1 MWAQPVLGKSS
12 LAHVEKGAKT
22 EQRDRDGSGWQSRLE
37 GPGRDA
43 SGRNRSSSTTDPVE
57 PAEIRSHPLWRV
69 GQESI
74 RGAQKNRENKK
85 LYKKVNEIRK
95 PYTAQL

>member
-12 LAHVEKGAKT
+12 LAHVEKGAKR

-37 GPGRDA
+37 GRGRDA

-69 GQESI
+69 GQESNQ
-74 RGAQKNRENKK
+74 RCPEKQGKQKVVQEGK
-85 LYKKVNEIRK
+85 
-95 PYTAQL
+95 

>member
-1 MWAQPVLGKSS
+1 M
-12 LAHVEKGAKT
+12 
-22 EQRDRDGSGWQSRLE
+22 E

-43 SGRNRSSSTTDPVE
+43 SRRNRSSSTTDTVE
-57 PAEIRSHPLWRV
+57 PSGIRSHLLWRRV
-69 GQESI
+69 SHELI

-95 PYTAQL
+95 LYMAQL